1 MPPCFP
7 SPIARSLWEPPRSR
21 APSPRA
27 ASSRGGPG
35 GGAAWA
41 RGPLRA
47 PGQRPR
53 SGCEARTRQ
62 RCPTG
67 AGRGRLPGTA
77 GPQGRRPA
85 RGGGRGAVRG
95 RPRQRPPPHPS
106 GPAAGRAG
114 RGRTGTF
121 HPWPPA
127 PSLCPDSGLLTGP
140 VSQANRPN
148 KIRIHERP
156 LRLSDGLGT
165 DAACRCGRCI
175 FHIPAGP
182 LGQGVRVQTAPAPL
196 APVWLAGSRPL
207 GTLRSGASLG
217 SCWGGRLGGGGGWC
231 RDP

>member
-1 MPPCFP
+1 M
-7 SPIARSLWEPPRSR
+7 
-21 APSPRA
+21 
-27 ASSRGGPG
+27 
-35 GGAAWA
+35 
-41 RGPLRA
+41 
-47 PGQRPR
+47 
-53 SGCEARTRQ
+53 
-62 RCPTG
+62 
-67 AGRGRLPGTA
+67 
-77 GPQGRRPA
+77 
-85 RGGGRGAVRG
+85 RG

-114 RGRTGTF
+114 QARTGTF

-148 KIRIHERP
+148 KIHIHERP

-182 LGQGVRVQTAPAPL
+182 LGQGVRVQTAPAPP

-217 SCWGGRLGGGGGWC
+217 SCWGGGWGGGVGAETPDWTGQRGPGAGAGCWGTCPLGRGGVPAAGGPSRVLGQPHTVGTPRTAPGSPFQRASAVALVPSRGC
-231 RDP
+231 ATTTTASF